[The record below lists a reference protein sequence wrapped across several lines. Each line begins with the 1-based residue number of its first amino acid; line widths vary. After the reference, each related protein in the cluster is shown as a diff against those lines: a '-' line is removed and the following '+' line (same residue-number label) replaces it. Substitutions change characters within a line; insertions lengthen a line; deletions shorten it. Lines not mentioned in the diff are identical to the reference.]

1 MNGLFIK
8 NHLTTKKK
16 FFEGLTAK
24 YEFIKLKIVE
34 IKRRM
39 NGTVLYYMIIGH
51 IIIEYRF

>member
-24 YEFIKLKIVE
+24 YEFFKQKMVE

-39 NGTVLYYMIIGH
+39 NGTILYDMIIGH
-51 IIIEYRF
+51 